1 LTHGSQKSWKK
12 KRVSMEEEFNSYG
25 EFHVQR
31 LALYILTFNFRFIF
45 TDNLKL
51 DSLNLKFVVELPE
64 IV

>member
-1 LTHGSQKSWKK
+1 
-12 KRVSMEEEFNSYG
+12 MEEEFNSYG
-25 EFHVQR
+25 EFPVQR

-51 DSLNLKFVVELPE
+51 DSHNLKFVVELPE